1 MRGQRYEINI
11 TAKDNYYKVE
21 VLKNGWRL
29 LAAEGDYNTV
39 NARLSEVYSR
49 RVNTKQ
55 FNDDTFSEP
64 TLYGILLDKYDNLL
78 GRTPVIYFDI
88 NGETDKP
95 FTKERTEYVLDF
107 LRQDGFDKKESS
119 MPTK

>member
-1 MRGQRYEINI
+1 MRGQRYEVNI

-39 NARLSEVYSR
+39 DARLSEVYTR

-55 FNDDTFSEP
+55 YNDDT
-64 TLYGILLDKYDNLL
+64 
-78 GRTPVIYFDI
+78 RVIGKSIRAFRGYA
-88 NGETDKP
+88 GC
-95 FTKERTEYVLDF
+95 
-107 LRQDGFDKKESS
+107 
-119 MPTK
+119 

>member
-11 TAKDNYYKVE
+11 TAKDNYYIVE

-39 NARLSEVYSR
+39 DARLSEVYTR

-55 FNDDTFSEP
+55 FNDDT
-64 TLYGILLDKYDNLL
+64 
-78 GRTPVIYFDI
+78 RVIEKSIKAFR
-88 NGETDKP
+88 G
-95 FTKERTEYVLDF
+95 YVNC
-107 LRQDGFDKKESS
+107 
-119 MPTK
+119 

>member
-11 TAKDNYYKVE
+11 SAKDNYYKVE

-39 NARLSEVYSR
+39 DARLSEVYSR

-55 FNDDTFSEP
+55 FNDDT
-64 TLYGILLDKYDNLL
+64 
-78 GRTPVIYFDI
+78 RVI
-88 NGETDKP
+88 
-95 FTKERTEYVLDF
+95 ERSIKAFRGYA
-107 LRQDGFDKKESS
+107 GC
-119 MPTK
+119 

>member
-39 NARLSEVYSR
+39 NARLSEVYTR
-49 RVNTKQ
+49 RVITKQ
-55 FNDDTFSEP
+55 FNDDTRAIEKSIRAFR
-64 TLYGILLDKYDNLL
+64 G
-78 GRTPVIYFDI
+78 
-88 NGETDKP
+88 
-95 FTKERTEYVLDF
+95 YV
-107 LRQDGFDKKESS
+107 GC
-119 MPTK
+119 

>member
-11 TAKDNYYKVE
+11 SAKDNYYKVE

-39 NARLSEVYSR
+39 NARLSEVYTR

-55 FNDDTFSEP
+55 FNDDT
-64 TLYGILLDKYDNLL
+64 
-78 GRTPVIYFDI
+78 RVIGKSIRAFRGYA
-88 NGETDKP
+88 GC
-95 FTKERTEYVLDF
+95 
-107 LRQDGFDKKESS
+107 
-119 MPTK
+119 